1 MLPQKGGTFCRIIC
15 TTIRRVYL
23 SREFNIITD
32 VNKLLALLAEYE
44 EYSTIQHIAEKSLH
58 IENGNPVPYY
68 WLIVSYRRLGAAS
81 VAEDFL
87 KRGEEHLELADY
99 QELLDRLDGKI
110 DSFTVENA

>member
-1 MLPQKGGTFCRIIC
+1 MK
-15 TTIRRVYL
+15 Y
-23 SREFNIITD
+23 ITA

-44 EYSTIQHIAEKSLH
+44 EYSTIQHISEKSLH

-81 VAEDFL
+81 VADDFL
-87 KRGEEHLELADY
+87 KRAEEHLEPADY

-110 DSFTVENA
+110 DRFTVENA